1 LRKRIPVACVAL
13 ATTAFIPVALSQ
25 AESAAP
31 KPRVVKVRDNFFTP
45 DSLTVPKSTK
55 IVWRW
60 PSSPGDVHDVRLTRR
75 PDGVKAFNSK
85 LSASDYTFT
94 RKLTK
99 AGKYTMVCTIHAEMK
114 MTVKVRQ

>member
-1 LRKRIPVACVAL
+1 MRKRIPVACVAL

-31 KPRVVKVRDNFFTP
+31 KPRVVKVRDNFFAP
-45 DSLTVPKSTK
+45 DALTVPKSTK

-60 PSSPGDVHDVRLTRR
+60 PSSPGDTHDVYLTRR
-75 PDGVKAFNSK
+75 PEGVRRFKSQYAG
-85 LSASDYTFT
+85 SDYSFA

-99 AGKYTMVCTIHAEMK
+99 AGKYTMVCTLHEEMK
-114 MTVKVRQ
+114 MTVTVRR